1 MLSTIA
7 RSVVLTLAIA
17 AGTIVGSPIRVRTPY
32 AVKESHNVPSKW
44 SRVGPAPADH
54 LISLS
59 IGLKSSQFDEL
70 ERHLYEVSNP
80 SHHRYG
86 QHLTQDEV
94 NELVKPTD
102 DALDLVSE
110 WLSDNGVTS
119 GQLRYSPAKDWIMVT
134 LPVSEV
140 ERLLDTEYSVYGTR
154 EGSYLVR
161 TPEWSLPKH
170 LHDHIDVIQ
179 PTNSFF
185 RPTPLHSNVMPVKQ
199 TSDTAAFAA
208 MAQLS
213 TSTDLTVAQACN
225 VTAVTP
231 TCLRTLYRTINYTPQ
246 MPGQNRIGLNDF
258 LGETNNRSDVHIFL
272 EMFRKGAAAASS
284 EFIFE
289 VVNDGS
295 TQQTPDNA
303 TQLAAGT
310 DLEGNLDAE
319 TIIGITYPT
328 PLTCFTTGGSPPFKP
343 DLLTPTDTNEPYLAW
358 LNFVL
363 GMTANNLPQT
373 ISTSY
378 GDDEQTVPPSFAAK
392 ACSGFAQLGARGVTL
407 LFASGDN
414 GVGVAGDCFSN
425 DGKNTSMFVPSF
437 PASCPYVTTVGA
449 TKDINPEVTAFDA
462 ENGFSSGGGFS
473 NYFARPSYQD
483 PIVPSYIASLGGEY
497 NGLYNKSGRGYPD
510 IAAQG
515 YRFLTIWNGT
525 IVVLD
530 GTSAATPTAASVISL
545 VNDALIAAGKPTL
558 GFLNPMLYSLLYE
571 SFNDITSG
579 SSIGCNTTG
588 FPAKAGWDAATG
600 FGTPDFIKIKA
611 AALNAQT

>member
-1 MLSTIA
+1 MCGWITRWTGSWLI
-7 RSVVLTLAIA
+7 LTC
-17 AGTIVGSPIRVRTPY
+17 T
-32 AVKESHNVPSKW
+32 
-44 SRVGPAPADH
+44 
-54 LISLS
+54 
-59 IGLKSSQFDEL
+59 
-70 ERHLYEVSNP
+70 VSNP
-80 SHHRYG
+80 AHHRYG
-86 QHLTQDEV
+86 QYLTQAEV

-102 DALDLVSE
+102 DALELVSE
-110 WLSDNGVTS
+110 WLIDNGVTS
-119 GQLRYSPAKDWIMVT
+119 GQLQYSPAKDWIMVT
-134 LPVSEV
+134 LPVNEV
-140 ERLLDTEYSVYGTR
+140 ERLLDTEYSVYGTKD
-154 EGSYLVR
+154 GSYLVR
-161 TPEWSLPKH
+161 TPQWSLPRH
-170 LHDHIDVIQ
+170 LHNHIDVIQ

-185 RPTPLHSNVMPVKQ
+185 RPTPFHSNVMPVKAAPDVATVAALSQ
-199 TSDTAAFAA
+199 SSD
-208 MAQLS
+208 
-213 TSTDLTVAQACN
+213 STDLTVAQACN

-246 MPGQNRIGLNDF
+246 MAGQNRIGLTDY
-258 LGETNNRSDVHIFL
+258 LGETNNRSDVHLFL
-272 EMFRKGAAAASS
+272 EMFRPGAAAASS
-284 EFIFE
+284 EFIFQ

-295 TQQTPDNA
+295 TQQTTDNA

-328 PLTCFTTGGSPPFKP
+328 PLTAFTTGGSPPFKP

-378 GDDEQTVPPSFAAK
+378 GDDEQTVPLSFAMK

-414 GVGVAGDCFSN
+414 GVGVDGDCVSN
-425 DGKNTSMFVPSF
+425 DGKNTAMFVPSF

-449 TKDINPEVTAFDA
+449 TKDVNPEVTAFDSA
-462 ENGFSSGGGFS
+462 NNFSSGAGFS

-483 PIVPSYIASLGGEY
+483 PIVPSYIASLGSEY
-497 NGLYNKSGRGYPD
+497 TGLYNASGRGYPD

-515 YRFLTIWNGT
+515 YRFLTVWNGT

-579 SSIGCNTTG
+579 SSRGCGTAG
-588 FPAKAGWDAATG
+588 FPAQAGWDAATG
-600 FGTPDFIKIKA
+600 FGTPVSSIMVDTYVT
-611 AALNAQT
+611 LTY

>member
-1 MLSTIA
+1 MLSSIA
-7 RSVVLTLAIA
+7 RSLVLTLAIG
-17 AGTIVGSPIRVRTPY
+17 AGIAVGSPIRVRTPY
-32 AVKESHNVPSKW
+32 AVKETHPVPAKW
-44 SRVGPAPADH
+44 SRVGPAPGDH
-54 LISLS
+54 VINLS

-70 ERHLYEVSNP
+70 ERHLYEVSDP
-80 SHHRYG
+80 FHHRYG
-86 QHLTQDEV
+86 QHLSQDEV
-94 NELVKPTD
+94 NELVKPTAE
-102 DALDLVSE
+102 ALDLVSE
-110 WLSDNGVTS
+110 WLVDNGVTS
-119 GQLRYSPAKDWIMVT
+119 GQLQYSPAKDWIMIS
-134 LPVSEV
+134 LPVDEV
-140 ERLLDTEYSVYGTR
+140 ERLLDTKYSVYGSR

-185 RPTPLHSNVMPVKQ
+185 NPTPLHSNVMPVKG
-199 TSDTAAFAA
+199 SPDIAAVAA

-213 TSTDLTVAQACN
+213 DSTDLTVAQACN

-289 VVNDGS
+289 VINDGS

-303 TQLAAGT
+303 TQLNAGT

-363 GMTANNLPQT
+363 AMTANNLPQT

-414 GVGVAGDCFSN
+414 GVGPAGDCRSN
-425 DGKNTSMFVPSF
+425 DGKNTRMFLPSF

-449 TKDINPEVTAFDA
+449 TKDIPEVTAFDSS
-462 ENGFSSGGGFS
+462 NNFSSGGGFS

-497 NGLYNKSGRGYPD
+497 DGLYNQSGRGYPD

-525 IVVLD
+525 IAVLD
-530 GTSAATPTAASVISL
+530 GTSAATPTAASVLSL

-558 GFLNPMLYSLLYE
+558 GFLNPLLYSLLYE

-579 SSIGCNTTG
+579 SSIGCSTAG

-611 AALNAQT
+611 AALNAQS